1 MIPESINALLSQ
13 SGDTLLKEGIQD
25 VLRVM
30 DTREKECPF
39 RYDHVTGLIYRD
51 TNISYNKYTY
61 IAKSEYGDIYKI
73 GHTLNLRERVKTLN
87 DDKTYSL
94 LKLEPI
100 AFCIRDYESL
110 ILAVTGGGMRKRP
123 APFEKKKEIRL
134 LTSDDIEFIIES
146 FGFIRIDGN
155 VPGLIKRTKRDYFN
169 PGNGKYIRTEF
180 RYSL

>member
-1 MIPESINALLSQ
+1 
-13 SGDTLLKEGIQD
+13 
-25 VLRVM
+25 M
-30 DTREKECPF
+30 DTRNEECPF
-39 RYDHVTGLIYRD
+39 RYDHATGLIYRD
-51 TNISYNKYTY
+51 TNISHNKYTY

-73 GHTLNLRERVKTLN
+73 GHTLNLEERVNTLN
-87 DDKTYSL
+87 DDKAYSL

-110 ILAVTGGGMRKRP
+110 ILALTGARTKKRP

-146 FGFIRIDGN
+146 FGFIRIDGK

-169 PGNGKYIRTEF
+169 PDNGKYIRTEYK
-180 RYSL
+180 YSF